1 MPKRPLLQWNTLIHR
16 SPVTSFMRDI
26 FGAGD
31 CRLAFPLITPQGM
44 KVLNLQVTAQPPGH
58 QVDGAS
64 EVVTLHSPDELQ
76 DFLCYSVVLR
86 QVNLQDLE
94 SKGIQMSTL

>member
-1 MPKRPLLQWNTLIHR
+1 MN
-16 SPVTSFMRDI
+16 
-26 FGAGD
+26 
-31 CRLAFPLITPQGM
+31 C
-44 KVLNLQVTAQPPGH
+44 
-58 QVDGAS
+58 

-76 DFLCYSVVLR
+76 DFLRYSVVLR